1 MEFSIIRG
9 LLALLLLSVAWV
21 DTLRSSTNCG
31 RSLCPEEERTN
42 KVAMNTVTAELV
54 AVEIVIVL
62 GAVILLG
69 TITVAWAMFWP
80 SAHL

>member
-31 RSLCPEEERTN
+31 RSLCPEEERT
-42 KVAMNTVTAELV
+42 K
-54 AVEIVIVL
+54 
-62 GAVILLG
+62 
-69 TITVAWAMFWP
+69 
-80 SAHL
+80 